1 MQWPLLSFQQLG
13 RSFCLDVTQ
22 TPLAIVNL
30 HAMKT
35 IVCIAI
41 GIKLH
46 FRTWVDTKDTL
57 FSGAEVK
64 FNSTGR
70 FDTLVSGLSKKVVI
84 QRLKVEGAKTNTP
97 SKTNTYELLPIANT
111 LLS

>member
-1 MQWPLLSFQQLG
+1 MQWPLRSFQQLG
-13 RSFCLDVTQ
+13 RSFCLDAAQ
-22 TPLAIVNL
+22 TPLAVFNL

-35 IVCIAI
+35 VVRIAI

-46 FRTWVDTKDTL
+46 FRTWVDTKNTQ

-64 FNSTGR
+64 FNCTGR

-84 QRLKVEGAKTNTP
+84 QRLKVEGAKTNTY
-97 SKTNTYELLPIANT
+97 KLLSIANT